1 MIYWR
6 VFFLALLLIARMDNR
21 KKAQA
26 LRATPAQLCK
36 SVPETLS
43 ESPTLW
49 NIVLPGRLSSIVAE
63 EGHWLA
69 NNNTSCVAQFTL
81 PSPGRG
87 RTNLFHSGVETEKER
102 DKTIESILQS
112 LVEILIEANK
122 DTTEDKNGTLTLSF
136 SALDRKLLPIVQHS
150 LENGHNFVATYTTS
164 CGMWVCERSSN
175 EECLFD
181 ELKNDLPQG
190 IFIRPLCQDD
200 ADLVN
205 ECWEYKSDSSLQ
217 MIQKMILASEETFG
231 GCVGLTVDGKLV
243 SWVCRYLDGT
253 IGMLFTKENY
263 RKKGYAAW
271 VLMAAVSSIRTMSNR
286 QSVSS
291 TFSNKRL
298 VSYIVDSNKASQRL
312 YRKLGW
318 VRVSDAVWC
327 AFETRNIESD
337 K

>member
-6 VFFLALLLIARMDNR
+6 VFFLALLFARMNSR
-21 KKAQA
+21 KKAKA

-36 SVPETLS
+36 SVRETLS
-43 ESPTLW
+43 QSPTLW

-69 NNNTSCVAQFTL
+69 NNITSCVAQVTL

-87 RTNLFHSGVETEKER
+87 RINLFHSGKETENER
-102 DKTIESILQS
+102 DKTMQFILQS
-112 LVEILIEANK
+112 LVDILIEANR
-122 DTTEDKNGTLTLSF
+122 DTAEDKNDTLSLSF
-136 SALDRKLLPIVQHS
+136 NALDRKLLPILQHS
-150 LENGHNFVATYTTS
+150 LEKSHNFVATYNTS
-164 CGMWVCERSSN
+164 CGMWVCVRSSN
-175 EECLFD
+175 EESLFE
-181 ELKNDLPQG
+181 ELKNDLPKG
-190 IFIRPLCQDD
+190 VFIRPLCQDD
-200 ADLVN
+200 ADLIN
-205 ECWEYKSDSSLQ
+205 ECWEYKGDSSLQ

-291 TFSNKRL
+291 TFSDERL

-312 YRKLGW
+312 YQKLGW

-327 AFETRNIESD
+327 AFETRNIESN